1 MFKQCFSYQITRP
14 LELTSAELEK
24 KLKEFWF
31 KPCGQQERKRNGWAA
46 PVKQAPD
53 MLVHEIMGVW
63 IINLRH
69 QEKVIPPSAIN
80 ERLEEKVSEIE
91 AEHGRPVRRKEKA
104 QLKEDITTLL
114 LPNALSRT
122 QDTLAVIV
130 PEKNVMLVNA
140 GSSSKAEEIA
150 STLRKALGTMPVVP
164 FQTEMSPSTVM
175 SAWLNGQHPLPQ
187 YTQLGYEAVLK
198 SDDEDGGS
206 IRLTGMDVAD
216 EHALNYLNNGMSVT
230 RLALNWKDKLDIVL
244 DDQLVIKRI
253 KISDTYQEEIH
264 DELGEADAVSQ
275 FTGSMMLIVN
285 ELLDILQSLTENF
298 SDQTS

>member
-14 LELTSAELEK
+14 LDITADELEK
-24 KLKEFWF
+24 KLKEFTF
-31 KPCGQQERKRNGWAA
+31 KPCGQQERKRNGWAS

-53 MLVHEIMGVW
+53 MLVHELMGIW

-80 ERLEEKVSEIE
+80 ERLEEKVAEIE

-130 PEKNVMLVNA
+130 PEKNMMLVNA
-140 GSSSKAEEIA
+140 GSSSKAEEVA

-164 FQTEMSPSTVM
+164 LQTEMSPATVM
-175 SAWLNGQHPLPQ
+175 SAWLNGNHPLPQ
-187 YTQLGYEAVLK
+187 HMELGFEAQLK
-198 SDDEDGGS
+198 CDDEDGGS
-206 IRLTGMDVAD
+206 VRLTGMDVAD

-230 RLALNWKDKLDIVL
+230 RLALNWKDKLELVI
-244 DDQLVIKRI
+244 DDQLIIKRI
-253 KISDTYQEEIH
+253 KFSDTYQEEIH

-275 FTGSMMLIVN
+275 FTGSMALIVN
-285 ELLDILQSLTENF
+285 ELLDVIDSVTANF
-298 SDQTS
+298 REE

>member
-1 MFKQCFSYQITRP
+1 MFKQCFTYQITRP
-14 LELTSAELEK
+14 LEINASELETR
-24 KLKEFWF
+24 LKEFWF

-53 MLVHEIMGVW
+53 LLVHEIMGAW
-63 IINLRH
+63 IVSLRN

-80 ERLEEKVSEIE
+80 ERLEEKVAEIE

-114 LPNALSRT
+114 LPNALTRT
-122 QDTLAVIV
+122 NDTLAVIV
-130 PEKNVMLVNA
+130 PEKNIMFVNA
-140 GSSSKAEEIA
+140 GSSSKAEDVA
-150 STLRKALGTMPVVP
+150 SSLRKALGTMPVVP

-187 YTQLGYEAVLK
+187 HMTLGFEAVLK
-198 SDDEDGGS
+198 SDDEDGGTV
-206 IRLTGMDVAD
+206 RLTGMDVAD

-230 RLALNWKDKLDIVL
+230 RLALNWKDKLDLVL
-244 DDQLVIKRI
+244 DDQLIIKRI

-264 DELGEADAVSQ
+264 DELGESDAISQ
-275 FTGSMMLIVN
+275 FTGSMALLVN
-285 ELLDILQSLTENF
+285 ELLDILASLTENF
-298 SDQTS
+298 GNQVD